1 MALSDSAHKAGATT
15 QPPGQLAPNKSL
27 VPISAI
33 RHHSYEDGT
42 RIVLEMSGKTALKYD
57 RLRNPSRLYID
68 LFGSRMS
75 DDLIRGI
82 QLEIRDP
89 LLATARL
96 AQNRGNKARLVLDLR
111 RSVSF
116 DAFWLSEPTRLVI
129 DIRDSSAPRAPR
141 TLQALAGTP
150 VTPVAPRAAATTADG
165 KHSLTRALG
174 LKLDR
179 ILVDAGHG
187 GHDTGSVGRGGLRE
201 KDVVLDISKRLG
213 KLLEQR
219 LGAEVIYTRE
229 SDVFVPL
236 EDRPRIANE
245 RNADLMISIH
255 CNSAPSSRVRGIE
268 TYYLSFTSD
277 AWELSVASLE
287 NAAAKSTMHELQDLV
302 AKIALDDKIDE
313 SREFA
318 TRVQSGL
325 HRGIGK
331 HSSSIKNRG
340 IRKAP
345 FIVLIGAEMPAVLA
359 EIGFISNKSDESL
372 MRKSGFRQ
380 EVAEHLFNGI
390 SEYADSLGAVSLRS
404 SLSPGSAQRD

>member
-1 MALSDSAHKAGATT
+1 M
-15 QPPGQLAPNKSL
+15 
-27 VPISAI
+27 
-33 RHHSYEDGT
+33 
-42 RIVLEMSGKTALKYD
+42 
-57 RLRNPSRLYID
+57 
-68 LFGSRMS
+68 
-75 DDLIRGI
+75 
-82 QLEIRDP
+82 
-89 LLATARL
+89 
-96 AQNRGNKARLVLDLR
+96 
-111 RSVSF
+111 
-116 DAFWLSEPTRLVI
+116 
-129 DIRDSSAPRAPR
+129 
-141 TLQALAGTP
+141 
-150 VTPVAPRAAATTADG
+150 
-165 KHSLTRALG
+165 
-174 LKLDR
+174 
-179 ILVDAGHG
+179 
-187 GHDTGSVGRGGLRE
+187 
-201 KDVVLDISKRLG
+201 VLDISKRLG

-359 EIGFISNKSDESL
+359 EIGFISNKSDGKPL

-380 EVAEHLFNGI
+380 EVAEHLSTGFP
-390 SEYADSLGAVSLRS
+390 SMPTVWAR
-404 SLSPGSAQRD
+404 